1 MPWLNRVLEELGIH
15 HEEYEIPPEVLASL
29 EEKKKKKKNAA
40 KNTTAAAKSKKRKG
54 QMGPKALAKKLK
66 VGSTSTALRASPT
79 SSSVQAS
86 ASARE
91 GSMEDTSGD
100 HAASTTEEVLKTL
113 ADGGDGGVDAREA
126 SIADPFPNVFGGD
139 SGSEHSD
146 ATGVQSPAR
155 DVEVPTSSARRH
167 VAEVSEDEGE
177 SPNAARVAASAS
189 FPLLYSK
196 CTIFLIILACFFLL
210 SVATLR
216 ICFLLFDCFCL
227 PVGSV
232 TNTLASKEELTAG
245 ASMGHAGM
253 GMPPWPPV
261 IEPPL
266 RPGWPNLEA
275 GTCEFFYVSC

>member
-29 EEKKKKKKNAA
+29 EEKKKNAA

-66 VGSTSTALRASPT
+66 VGSTSTAPRASPT

-100 HAASTTEEVLKTL
+100 HAASTTEEVLETL

-126 SIADPFPNVFGGD
+126 SVADPFPNVFGGD

-146 ATGVQSPAR
+146 AAGVQSPAR
-155 DVEVPTSSARRH
+155 DVEVPASSARRH

-177 SPNAARVAASAS
+177 SPNAARVVASAS

-196 CTIFLIILACFFLL
+196 CTVFLIILARFFSFYPLL
-210 SVATLR
+210 HFVFA
-216 ICFLLFDCFCL
+216 FFY
-227 PVGSV
+227 
-232 TNTLASKEELTAG
+232 LTA
-245 ASMGHAGM
+245 
-253 GMPPWPPV
+253 
-261 IEPPL
+261 
-266 RPGWPNLEA
+266 
-275 GTCEFFYVSC
+275 FVSL